1 MLLNIAVL
9 GTSKNKGLRFQSA
22 VSIGA
27 IKTKKWNNSTV
38 YDQASSLILCL
49 WVAQLT
55 KSHTWEFFYSR
66 HPIDIESWIDHR
78 PSCHRRSVT
87 ETTVFRAI
95 CDSRSFRV
103 YSIWK
108 FPQRC
113 QRMSFE
119 IIPPQSI
126 FGYHIQTI
134 TSYVYV
140 FSELGN
146 IWWWNHSVL

>member
-27 IKTKKWNNSTV
+27 IKTKIYIT
-38 YDQASSLILCL
+38 LLFMIRRLMLCIC
-49 WVAQLT
+49 VHQLT
-55 KSHTWEFFYSR
+55 KSHTWEFFDSR
-66 HPIDIESWIDHR
+66 HPIDIESWINHR
-78 PSCHRRSVT
+78 PSCHRRPVT

-113 QRMSFE
+113 QRMTFK
-119 IIPPQSI
+119 IIPSQSI
-126 FGYHIQTI
+126 FRYHIQTI